1 MATIKE
7 VAQVAGVS
15 VATVSRVVNNTA
27 PVNEETRR
35 KVEEVI
41 SELNYVPSMIARG
54 MRKQQSQILA
64 VIIPDYENPY
74 HIKLYKY
81 IEEEAK
87 QYGYRLILVCMR
99 EHQAS
104 EYKSIMELMTRNV
117 DGIILSTYQGNKK
130 EIKEIIKLSK
140 SMPIVFMDTFEF
152 DEEINAVY
160 INGYQGM
167 KEIVEHII
175 NLGHKDIAY
184 IDKIVGYKVAN
195 ERRKAYEDVL
205 EAHGIEMNRQLIYA
219 GNYEMNSGYEAA
231 RYFMEETVVT
241 PTAIIAS
248 NDAMAVGVIGYLRE
262 HGYNVPQDIVVTGFD
277 DIYLSK
283 ITQPPLTTYRQPLGR
298 VAKEVVELLNNKIKM
313 PGIPPKKMMIEGKL
327 IIRQST
333 DSQAKEKM
341 FPIKE

>member
-7 VAQVAGVS
+7 VAKVSGVS
-15 VATVSRVVNNTA
+15 VATVSRVLNNTA
-27 PVNEETRR
+27 PVNAETRKR
-35 KVEEVI
+35 IEAVI
-41 SELNYVPSMIARG
+41 KELDYTPSMIARG

-64 VIIPDYENPY
+64 VIIPDYDNPY
-74 HIKLYKY
+74 HIKLYKH

-87 QYGYRLILVCMR
+87 QYGYRLILICMQ

-140 SMPIVFMDTFEF
+140 SIPIVFMDNFEF

-160 INGYQGM
+160 INDYQGM
-167 KEIVEHII
+167 KEIIEHVIA
-175 NLGHKDIAY
+175 LGHKNIGY

-195 ERRKAYEDVL
+195 ERRKSYEDTL
-205 EAHGIEMNRQLIYA
+205 RNHAIAINKQLIYA
-219 GNYEMNSGYEAA
+219 GNYGINSGYEAA
-231 RYFMEETVVT
+231 RYFMEETIVT

-248 NDAMAVGVIGYLRE
+248 NDAMAVGVLGYLRE
-262 HGYNVPQDIVVTGFD
+262 HGYDIPRDVVVTGFD

-283 ITQPPLTTYRQPLGR
+283 ITVPPLTTYRQPLGR
-298 VAKEVVELLNNKIKM
+298 VAKEVIEVLHNKIKM
-313 PGIPPKKMMIEGKL
+313 IGAPPQKRMIEGKL
-327 IIRQST
+327 IARGST
-333 DSQAKEKM
+333 DASCKEKV